1 MFLSI
6 LGFIYYNLS
15 LLCIMTYIP
24 LITRTF
30 KKPSQLCLSSKQ
42 YHSNLLLAIFFLVNS
57 VIVKLLFGYNSIII
71 LIQKF
76 TIILCSY
83 IIIDRLS
90 ILGITGQICSGKS
103 TVCEYLKKNYG
114 AIIINIDQINSEV
127 LTKPN
132 VLNEIRKKLGDE
144 VFENGVLNKK
154 KVREIIYKDKNK
166 KKALEKITHPKVFI
180 SLFKKIFVYR
190 FLNNNKYF
198 FIENA
203 ILLRF
208 FIFKILC
215 KAIIGVAVKDS
226 NILIDRIMKRD
237 GINEE
242 NAKNILKNQMSLKEF
257 EEKCDYMIYND
268 NLENTDKQIDNM
280 IKYI

>member
-1 MFLSI
+1 
-6 LGFIYYNLS
+6 
-15 LLCIMTYIP
+15 MTYIP
-24 LITRTF
+24 LITRAY

-42 YHSNLLLAIFFLVNS
+42 YHSNLLLAIFFLINS

-76 TIILCSY
+76 IIILCSY

>member
-1 MFLSI
+1 MFLSFI
-6 LGFIYYNLS
+6 GFIYYNLF

-24 LITRTF
+24 LISRLF
-30 KKPSQLCLSSKQ
+30 KKPSQYCLSSKQ
-42 YHSNLLLAIFFLVNS
+42 YHSNILLAIFFLLNS
-57 VIVKLLFGYNSIII
+57 VIVKILFGYDSIII

-76 TIILCSY
+76 FIILSSY

-103 TVCEYLKKNYG
+103 TVCDYLKKNYG
-114 AIIINIDQINSEV
+114 AIIINIDHINSEV
-127 LTKPN
+127 LSQPN

-257 EEKCDYMIYND
+257 EEKCDYIIYND
-268 NLENTDKQIDNM
+268 KIENTEKQIDNM